1 MRRVE
6 ILRVDISAGKVERLT
21 DHVAEEKPL
30 HVFLNKAHYVTILC
44 SPTNLRELAIGHLL
58 SEGVV
63 RAIDEIKGTS
73 LKGEVCRVEL
83 KSNVNLE
90 KRLERLKLHSRVI
103 VSACG
108 GSKLYQYS
116 GKIRRI
122 ESNLKVKAKIV
133 LECVN
138 RLNFAAGVFRK
149 TGGVHAAA
157 LYRADGGMLAFA
169 EDVGRHNAVDKVI
182 GIAALGKT
190 EFGQCFLALSGR
202 LTGDM
207 VYKAARVGLPMMA
220 SLAAALDSGI
230 VIAER
235 AGLTLVGFVR
245 GKRMNVYSSPER
257 ILVD

>member
-30 HVFLNKAHYVTILC
+30 HIFLNKAHYATILC

-83 KSNVNLE
+83 KSDVDLE

-108 GSKLYQYS
+108 GSKPYQYS
-116 GKIRRI
+116 GKIRRV

-133 LECVN
+133 SECVN
-138 RLNFAAGVFRK
+138 RLNFVAGVFRK

-157 LYRADGGMLAFA
+157 MYRADGTIVAFA
-169 EDVGRHNAVDKVI
+169 EDIGRHNAVDKVI
-182 GIAALGKT
+182 GIAALDKAD
-190 EFGQCFLALSGR
+190 FCNCFLALSGR
-202 LTGDM
+202 LTADI
-207 VYKAARVGLPMMA
+207 VYKAGRVGLPLVA
-220 SLAAALDSGI
+220 SLASAIDTGI
-230 VIAER
+230 AIAKR
-235 AGLTLVGFVR
+235 SNVTLVGFVR
-245 GKRMNVYSSPER
+245 GKRMNVYTFPER
-257 ILVD
+257 IML